1 MPARECIVSV
11 ESMNIF
17 PVGWCETNG
26 YQLRPPRRAVGM
38 NNTITIIRSDGV
50 CCGIDLIVVFQ
61 TTIHTIRVSRQS
73 ILSIYIV
80 TYEYAF

>member
-1 MPARECIVSV
+1 MPVPECIVSV

-38 NNTITIIRSDGV
+38 TNTITILQDGV
-50 CCGIDLIVVFQ
+50 ECIAELIVVLQSTMVYMHFLHNNGK
-61 TTIHTIRVSRQS
+61 TIA
-73 ILSIYIV
+73 L
-80 TYEYAF
+80 

>member
-1 MPARECIVSV
+1 MTIVLAMMMMIIIIGSKIPVPECIVSV

-38 NNTITIIRSDGV
+38 NII
-50 CCGIDLIVVFQ
+50 
-61 TTIHTIRVSRQS
+61 
-73 ILSIYIV
+73 Y
-80 TYEYAF
+80 